1 MFSSLFKLQ
10 LFHYKKWLCSKV
22 HFNVPKRKDMLY
34 KILYINL
41 HFTETFNT
49 DYVRHFNYVRQTDR
63 HNLNFDVGEL
73 LYSWSESTGI
83 RVTQSGLLQSFDTD
97 S

>member
-10 LFHYKKWLCSKV
+10 LCFITKKWLCSKV
-22 HFNVPKRKDMLY
+22 RFNVPKRKYTCSTKYSLNTCT
-34 KILYINL
+34 YINL
-41 HFTETFNT
+41 HFIETFNT

-73 LYSWSESTGI
+73 LYIFSCQKWITP
-83 RVTQSGLLQSFDTD
+83 
-97 S
+97 